1 MTPIIPHF
9 ANECLEQLDAND
21 KNIWPDV
28 EKNLLEKIEYNIVI
42 QINGKKRDL
51 LKLNK
56 EHNEKEILEKVM
68 KSEKCF
74 KYMESRKIKKTIY
87 VKNKLL
93 NVII

>member
-1 MTPIIPHF
+1 MMHIFSLLSILVNMLFSLYENYIKILKMMTPIIPHF

-56 EHNEKEILEKVM
+56 AVL
-68 KSEKCF
+68 
-74 KYMESRKIKKTIY
+74 IKKVTAKKI
-87 VKNKLL
+87 
-93 NVII
+93 